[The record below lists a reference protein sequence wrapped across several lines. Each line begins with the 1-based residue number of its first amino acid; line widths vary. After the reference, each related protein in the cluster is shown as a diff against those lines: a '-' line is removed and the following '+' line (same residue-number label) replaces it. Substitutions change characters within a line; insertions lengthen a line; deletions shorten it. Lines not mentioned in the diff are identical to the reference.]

1 MIARLPLLRRL
12 RSDTRGGA
20 LVEFAVVAPVMSLL
34 LVGGF
39 DIAHILY
46 TRSTLQG
53 IVQKTAR
60 DSGLESSTATA
71 TQTAIDAKISKQ
83 VKALA
88 NNSTITITRRYYRT
102 FSEAAAA
109 QAESWTDTNG
119 NGTCNG
125 GEPYVDENGNG
136 VWDADGG
143 DSGQGGARDK
153 TVYTVKVSYPHMFP
167 LWKYIGGSNTVNL
180 SATTVLMNQP
190 YTDQGS
196 YTNTTTVRNCP

>member
-1 MIARLPLLRRL
+1 MTRLQAF
-12 RSDTRGGA
+12 RSDERGAA
-20 LVEFAVVAPVMSLL
+20 LVEFAIVAPVLSLL

-39 DIAHILY
+39 DVAHILY
-46 TRSTLQG
+46 TKSAVQG

-71 TQTAIDAKISKQ
+71 TQAALDAKVTRQI
-83 VKALA
+83 KALA
-88 NNSTITITRRYYRT
+88 NNATITYSRRYFRT
-102 FSEAAAA
+102 FSDAAAA
-109 QAESWTDTNG
+109 QAEPWTDSNHNG
-119 NGTCNG
+119 RCDA
-125 GEPYVDENGNG
+125 GEPYTDENNNT

-143 DSGQGGARDK
+143 DDGQGGAKDK

-167 LWKYIGGSNTVNL
+167 LWKYIGGGSTVNI

-196 YTNTTTVRNCP
+196 YTVTTTVRNCT